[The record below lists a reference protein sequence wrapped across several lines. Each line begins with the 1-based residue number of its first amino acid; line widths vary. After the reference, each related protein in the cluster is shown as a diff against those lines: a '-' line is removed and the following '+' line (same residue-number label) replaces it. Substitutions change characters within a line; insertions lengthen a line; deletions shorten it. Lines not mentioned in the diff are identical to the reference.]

1 MTEWQVY
8 IVECSDKTLYTG
20 ITNNLTKRLESHNL
34 GIGAKYTKSRNPVSL
49 VYKETL
55 GGRGQALKREI
66 AIKKLS
72 REEKKKLIDRARVLS
87 AKKERT
93 ADEDLELKL
102 TRSALGDN
110 KKLANLDILNKYT
123 NFEFRKEQ
131 DFK

>member
-1 MTEWQVY
+1 MREWLVY

-72 REEKKKLIDRARVLS
+72 REEKKKLIDRA
-87 AKKERT
+87 
-93 ADEDLELKL
+93 
-102 TRSALGDN
+102 
-110 KKLANLDILNKYT
+110 
-123 NFEFRKEQ
+123 NFSTS
-131 DFK
+131 